1 MILIMLNLEMR
12 GELQFAQC
20 PIFIDHWDEVR
31 LNLFIIQSVKSYSVA
46 MFVGGV
52 VTPMIGMAALAYF
65 DGCDPV

>member
-1 MILIMLNLEMR
+1 MR
-12 GELQFAQC
+12 SEFKFAKC
-20 PIFIDHWDEVR
+20 PIFIDDWDEVS
-31 LNLFIIQSVKSYSVA
+31 LHIFIAQSVKFHSVA

>member
-1 MILIMLNLEMR
+1 
-12 GELQFAQC
+12 
-20 PIFIDHWDEVR
+20 
-31 LNLFIIQSVKSYSVA
+31 